1 MLPQDV
7 WRRYE
12 KRNMR
17 HRGIRGSFTGPMG
30 ALHRLSSAV
39 VRRAARLFRTGAL
52 TFGHRSPFLVFDP
65 AYRESIQ
72 AAALDPL
79 RGEKILAFLRL
90 ERLLST
96 HELSRPLP
104 AALKNLLLAHDPA
117 YLESL
122 QLLSTLTT
130 ILGVPVSPGDRE
142 RILALQRL
150 MVGGT
155 IQATRLVA
163 PGEQVVVHLG
173 GGFHHA
179 GRSRGAGF
187 CIFNDVAVAILR
199 LRQRGFKGNVLVVD
213 LDLHD
218 GNGTREIFAQ
228 DSSVFTLS
236 IHNQHWD
243 HPDATASLS
252 LALGSGVKDELYLR
266 TVEDALAQVLEVF
279 EPELVFYLAGSDLA
293 HDDALG
299 DWKISEAGVLARDQL
314 VMTTF
319 QERKVPVIVLLGGGY
334 GENAWRYPARF
345 IAWLLSGE
353 VYEPPADE
361 VVALARLRQMPGFMA
376 EEATDDSWGLTEED
390 LASIL
395 PGISV
400 ERKFLGTFSQVGVEL
415 MLERMGLLQQIRAKG
430 FVCPTVALE
439 LDHPLGHTLR
449 IFGDP
454 QRREL
459 LMELRLARTS
469 GAVPGFEL
477 LAVEWLLLQNPRAS
491 FTPQRPPLPGQ
502 AHPGLG
508 LLAEVFA
515 WLVLL
520 CEKLALD
527 GLYFRPSHFHLAAL
541 ARKHAA
547 FLNPQDAALFDA
559 LSELLKDKP
568 LAEASRLVHESKVV
582 DRRTGKPVNWGAFPM
597 VLAVSSR
604 LREQIER
611 GAYRQAQAQA
621 RQELALSVSH
631 AEIQ

>member
-1 MLPQDV
+1 MRFLSALNRALKKHARNFTLKLGRKPQ
-7 WRRYE
+7 
-12 KRNMR
+12 
-17 HRGIRGSFTGPMG
+17 
-30 ALHRLSSAV
+30 
-39 VRRAARLFRTGAL
+39 
-52 TFGHRSPFLVFDP
+52 FLVFDP
-65 AYRESIQ
+65 AYRKELRG
-72 AAALDPL
+72 APLDPL
-79 RGEKILAFLRL
+79 RAEKVLAFLL
-90 ERLLST
+90 MERFVAPSQIT
-96 HELSRPLP
+96 QPLP
-104 AALKNLLLAHDPA
+104 AAVKNLLLAHHSA

-122 QLLSTLTT
+122 QQPAVLAK
-130 ILGVPVSPGDRE
+130 ILGLPVEPADHE
-142 RILALQRL
+142 DILALQRL

-163 PGEQVVVHLG
+163 GGEQVVVHLG

-187 CIFNDVAVAILR
+187 CVFNDIAVAILR
-199 LRQRGFKGNVLVVD
+199 LRQRGFSGNVLVVD

-228 DSSVFTLS
+228 DPTVFTLS

-243 HPDATASLS
+243 DPEAVASLS
-252 LALGSGVKDELYLR
+252 LALGSGVDDGQYLAAVR
-266 TVEDALAQVLEVF
+266 ESLEYVLQRF
-279 EPELVFYLAGSDLA
+279 QPELTFYLAGSDVA
-293 HDDALG
+293 QDDALG
-299 DWKISEAGVLARDQL
+299 NWRISPQGVLARDQL
-314 VMTTF
+314 VVTTF
-319 QERKVPVIVLLGGGY
+319 RQRKVPVIVLLGGGY

-353 VYEPPADE
+353 VYELPADE
-361 VVALARLRQMPGFMA
+361 VVALARLRQLPGFMT
-376 EEATDDSWGLTEED
+376 EETNDETWGLTEED
-390 LASIL
+390 LAGIL

-415 MLERMGLLQQIRAKG
+415 MLERMGFLQQIRAKG
-430 FVCPTVALE
+430 FVCPTVSVE

-491 FTPQRPPLPGQ
+491 FTAQRPPLPGQ

-515 WLVLL
+515 LLVVL
-520 CEKLALD
+520 CEKLGLD

-541 ARKHAA
+541 ARKYAA
-547 FLNPQDAALFDA
+547 FLNPQEAALFDA
-559 LSELLKDKP
+559 LSDLLKNKP
-568 LAEASRLVHESKVV
+568 LAEASRLVHEGKVV
-582 DRRTGKPVNWGAFPM
+582 DGRTEQPVSWGAFPM
-597 VLAVSSR
+597 VLPVSLR
-604 LREQIER
+604 LREQIESPT
-611 GAYRQAQAQA
+611 YRQAQAQA
-621 RQELALSVSH
+621 RQELTLTISE